1 MLITFFLN
9 LVYGITSSF
18 LSLFP
23 NADTSIINNVSAAVS
38 TASGYLSAVNSFTP
52 VSTLVIICGIFLSI
66 EVFILFIKIINWIIR
81 KIPTIN

>member
-9 LVYGITSSF
+9 LAYWITSSF

-23 NADTSIINNVSAAVS
+23 TADTSVLSAVGGAV
-38 TASGYLSAVNSFTP
+38 ASASSYLSAINSFTP
-52 VSTLVIICGIFLSI
+52 VSTIITIAGVFISI
-66 EVFILFIKIINWIIR
+66 EVFILFIKIVNWIIR